1 MSRQEAQSPETTKA
15 LEEGTLH
22 QRGWEQA
29 PRVLAPLL
37 HKGLATLE
45 DFPALSNGVGVL
57 FPLGPLR
64 CNMRK
69 LPQTFEQA
77 VILLFSYEIL
87 RRAGSQ
93 KC

>member
-1 MSRQEAQSPETTKA
+1 MSPETTKA

-22 QRGWEQA
+22 QRGLEQA

-37 HKGLATLE
+37 QKGLATLE

-64 CNMRK
+64 CIMRK
-69 LPQTFEQA
+69 LPQTFKQA
-77 VILLFSYEIL
+77 VILLFSYKIL
-87 RRAGSQ
+87 RRDGSQ